1 MCNPNPYILTF
12 EDNFNGNSLDL
23 NEWRLT
29 NQPGALIGGDS
40 YQIYTLESDNVEVSG
55 GTLKIIANNTAKTR
69 PAIPYKPHNQILE
82 DGLPN
87 LRTYQYSSSA
97 IWSHNFYREGKYE
110 IKCRVTKGKGLWP
123 AFWLFDGDSS
133 PGGSHWSELDFFELY
148 YDKDSYHNSFKYT
161 NNIHFDLNNDG
172 NTTNE
177 KCSFEMARNDLNNW
191 HTFTC
196 YFTSDRIDFY
206 IDNIF
211 IHRKFRYI
219 NTNAEYKLCKSNTY
233 QTQAMEQVA
242 WPRSYMNI
250 VLNMAIETSK
260 TGNPPNSQTFPGV
273 FEIDYVRYWRQEPV
287 QTPPCL
293 VPNTRKLAN
302 GFLINGKRD
311 KVIEICLNDPIILS
325 GVHPNPSCPQ
335 LISPNIHPENRSI
348 FGSCS
353 DNDAFQC
360 NSNIISCICWFS
372 SLFISVTLVNDNL
385 TPVGPEFTKWQNF
398 KSPDL
403 INVGGINGEFYLNPI
418 DLRNYLP
425 SPYIIFQ
432 SGQTYRI
439 KIANSDFNGWSEYTN
454 YIHFFTNNRTITG
467 QNITSNV
474 YGKNITISN
483 STVSQPIEVVAS
495 ESIVILPNSTLNLG
509 TYRIDE
515 GLNCNSFLRVD
526 VPNNETYSKG
536 ISNNSLYYQSDKE
549 FEVIDENSIAPI
561 NDKVHI
567 FPNPTSGNFTI
578 TQLEQFAGGNITI
591 TNLMG
596 QVVLE
601 QQINVS
607 TLNINLANQPKGIYL
622 VRINSQKESVVQ
634 KVVVE

>member
-1 MCNPNPYILTF
+1 LK
-12 EDNFNGNSLDL
+12 
-23 NEWRLT
+23 
-29 NQPGALIGGDS
+29 
-40 YQIYTLESDNVEVSG
+40 
-55 GTLKIIANNTAKTR
+55 LKIKSELIQARQVEYLPDNEL
-69 PAIPYKPHNQILE
+69 I
-82 DGLPN
+82 DGVPN
-87 LRTYQYSSSA
+87 LR
-97 IWSHNFYREGKYE
+97 WFNFTSGMIFSNPNLSFWYGKYE
-110 IKCRVTKGKGLWP
+110 IRCKIPSGAGFWP
-123 AFWLFDGDSS
+123 AFWTFSNGPGWHEIDIFEFFDDLPNSKHRMDIHHNPLDQSS
-133 PGGSHWSELDFFELY
+133 STHCPSSWNGPDFSAAF
-148 YDKDSYHNSFKYT
+148 
-161 NNIHFDLNNDG
+161 
-172 NTTNE
+172 
-177 KCSFEMARNDLNNW
+177 
-191 HTFTC
+191 HTFTMIWNP
-196 YFTSDRIDFY
+196 TSIEWYVDGVLKRITYRFMD
-206 IDNIF
+206 
-211 IHRKFRYI
+211 I
-219 NTNAEYKLCKSNTY
+219 NGGALTC
-233 QTQAMEQVA
+233 EQVKQKLQDNPQTIFLQA
-242 WPRSYMNI
+242 ESFPRRAGHII
-250 VLNMAIETSK
+250 VNAKVHTQ
-260 TGNPPNSQTFPGV
+260 NANVPNE
-273 FEIDYVRYWRQEPV
+273 FEIDYIRYWRQEPLPV

-293 VPNTRKLAN
+293 MPNTRKLAN

-403 INVGGINGEFYLNPI
+403 ININGINGEFYLNPI

-425 SPYIIFQ
+425 SPFIIFQ

-439 KIANSDFNGWSEYTN
+439 KIANTDFNGWSEYTN

-474 YGKNITISN
+474 YGKNITILN

-515 GLNCNSFLRVD
+515 GLNCNSFLRVG

-549 FEVIDENSIAPI
+549 FEVIDENSIATL
-561 NDKVHI
+561 NQNRGLLI
-567 FPNPTSGNFTI
+567 FPNPTNGLI
-578 TQLEQFAGGNITI
+578 NIELN
-591 TNLMG
+591 TNKSYFEIEVFSLLG
-596 QVVLE
+596 ELVYVNKVNSSKLT
-601 QQINVS
+601 V
-607 TLNINLANQPKGIYL
+607 NLSEHPKGMYL
-622 VRINSQKESVVQ
+622 IKIKQDNNYYYEKISRY
-634 KVVVE
+634 